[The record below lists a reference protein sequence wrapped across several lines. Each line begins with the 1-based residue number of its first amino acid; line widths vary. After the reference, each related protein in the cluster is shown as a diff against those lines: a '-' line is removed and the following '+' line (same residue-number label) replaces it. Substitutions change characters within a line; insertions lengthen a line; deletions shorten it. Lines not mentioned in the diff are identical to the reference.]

1 MNISSNA
8 ELVVRKSAGHY
19 VLVFLKE
26 KYSEYMAD
34 CLLCFMRSLEAKL
47 SKLEDKKGQYSS
59 RFSKKYKI
67 PGSDLCL
74 RIQATIILKDY
85 FSKESILKIQR
96 IEVSVPELNGLDVFN
111 LAKAIDETVSFV
123 FEKQVLGASK

>member
-19 VLVFLKE
+19 VSMLLRD

-34 CLLCFMRSLEAKL
+34 CLLSFVKNLEAKL
-47 SKLEDKKGQYSS
+47 PKLEDKKGQYYS
-59 RFSKKYKI
+59 RLSKKYKI

-74 RIQATIILKDY
+74 KIQATIILRDY

-96 IEVSVPELNGLDVFN
+96 IEVSVPELNGVDVFN

-123 FEKQVLGASK
+123 FEKQVLGVSK